1 MASTKLSR
9 TQESPT
15 ENKKFTVSCWF
26 KPAQVANE
34 MKLIYADDNSTNNY
48 TYIHFSDTSGRI
60 RFQNRNG
67 GSNNTELIFQN
78 NIRDFSSWYHMVMAV
93 DSTQT
98 TASDRVKFYLNGVQY
113 TDLDPGQN
121 TYPPINQTFT
131 LNSGGYDVEIGAS
144 NSSSYFNGVMSQFI
158 FIDGV
163 QYAASTFGSTNATSG
178 EWTPNPNPTISE
190 YGNNGF
196 KLSFEDTA
204 ALGDDTS
211 GKGNDLAVSGS
222 GTPTL
227 DCPSN
232 NMTTLN
238 PIAQYGSNQGTLSNG
253 NTSWVWSNYQVNAR
267 STLGMPKGKFYWE
280 QKCLGD
286 EGSNRIGMCTS
297 AFSSFIDT
305 DSANAHYNAIGN
317 GGIYLMMSAAS
328 TSWQR
333 TNNDTSNNI
342 DTYTYAAALA
352 TGDIIMSAVDV
363 DAGKYWVGINGTWMY
378 SGNPA
383 TGANAQITFTNSG
396 GDDLQVFCGSGT
408 NNSRSFS
415 FNFGNGYF
423 GTTAVT
429 TNSGNG
435 YAGTEGASKFNY
447 QPPTGYSAI
456 NTKGL
461 NL

>member
-1 MASTKLSR
+1 MASTYLERTVTTPDTNGNKIATFSAWLKRGSLTEQVFYTSR
-9 TQESPT
+9 SSDS
-15 ENKKFTVSCWF
+15 NYFRFRFT
-26 KPAQVANE
+26 
-34 MKLIYADDNSTNNY
+34 
-48 TYIHFSDTSGRI
+48 SDQINVISKTSGTNY
-60 RFQNRNG
+60 FATT
-67 GSNNTELIFQN
+67 SAVF
-78 NIRDFSSWYHMVMAV
+78 RDTSSWYQVVVTFDTTQATEANRIRIYV
-93 DSTQT
+93 NGVEQTKGASSYPSQDSTLYML
-98 TASDRVKFYLNGVQY
+98 ASGQPQRIGKESSDGFYDGLMTQVIY
-113 TDLDPGQN
+113 TE
-121 TYPPINQTFT
+121 
-131 LNSGGYDVEIGAS
+131 GYA
-144 NSSSYFNGVMSQFI
+144 
-158 FIDGV
+158 
-163 QYAASTFGSTNATSG
+163 YAASTFGSTNTVSG
-178 EWTPNPNPTISE
+178 EWIPNANPTVT
-190 YGNNGF
+190 YGTNGF
-196 KLSFEDTA
+196 KLTFEDTA

-211 GKGNDLAVSGS
+211 GNTNDLTVLGS

-232 NMTTLN
+232 VFAVLN
-238 PIAQYGSNQGTLSNG
+238 SVAQYGSNQGTLSNG

-280 QKCLGD
+280 QRCNVPSAGD

-297 AFSSFIDT
+297 AFSNFIDT
-305 DSANAHYNAIGN
+305 DSTDAHYNAIGN

-333 TNNDTSNNI
+333 TNNDTSKNV
-342 DTYTYAAALA
+342 DTYTNATALA
-352 TGDIIMSAVDV
+352 TGDIIMNAVDV
-363 DAGKYWVGINGTWMY
+363 DTGKYWIGINGTWMY

-396 GDDLQVFCGSGT
+396 GDDLQVFLGSGT

-415 FNFGNGYF
+415 FNFGNGYY
-423 GTTAVT
+423 GTTAIT

-435 YAGTEGASKFNY
+435 YAGAEGASKFKY